1 MRQKRSEILTGG
13 IFYILSAVTHIFLAI
28 IIGCTIDSVLIPEI
42 EAEFDEL
49 IAIGELTQEG
59 AVELLNFYYLVAQVI
74 VIFLAII
81 AIVDIV
87 MGILLIK
94 HSKASDDIVANKKAL
109 LITSLVLAFM
119 FSGIVTVIMLIL
131 ALCAKVETPVV
142 ESTMVSGTVTNAET
156 AGEETKD
163 VQSDEINKKYESKIK
178 KLQALRDSGAISQDE
193 YAILLKQIFKD

>member
-28 IIGCTIDSVLIPEI
+28 VIGCTIDSVLIPEI

-49 IAIGELTQEG
+49 IAIGEMTQEV
-59 AVELLNFYYLVAQVI
+59 AVELLNLYYMIAQVI

-94 HSKASDDIVANKKAL
+94 HSKASDEIVANKKAL

-119 FSGIVTVIMLIL
+119 FSGLVTVIMLIL

-142 ESTMVSGTVTNAET
+142 EGTVVAGTVTNTET
-156 AGEETKD
+156 VSEETKD

-193 YAILLKQIFKD
+193 YATLLKQIFKD

>member
-49 IAIGELTQEG
+49 IAIGELTQEA
-59 AVELLNFYYLVAQVI
+59 AVELLNFYYIIAQVI

-142 ESTMVSGTVTNAET
+142 ENTMVSGTVTNTET
-156 AGEETKD
+156 VGEETKN

-178 KLQALRDSGAISQDE
+178 KLQALRDSGAISRDE
-193 YAILLKQIFKD
+193 YATLLKQIFKD

>member
-1 MRQKRSEILTGG
+1 MKQKRSEILTAG
-13 IFYILSAVTHIFLAI
+13 IFYILSAVTHIILAI
-28 IIGCTIDSVLIPEI
+28 IIGCTIDSELIPEI

-49 IAIGELTQEG
+49 IAIGEMTQEV
-59 AVELLNFYYLVAQVI
+59 AVELLNLYYMIAQVI

-94 HSKASDDIVANKKAL
+94 HSNASDEIVANKKAL

-119 FSGIVTVIMLIL
+119 FSGLVTVIMLIL
-131 ALCAKVETPVV
+131 ALCAKAETPAV
-142 ESTMVSGTVTNAET
+142 ESTVVTGTVTNTET
-156 AGEETKD
+156 VSEETKD

-193 YAILLKQIFKD
+193 YATLLKQIFKD